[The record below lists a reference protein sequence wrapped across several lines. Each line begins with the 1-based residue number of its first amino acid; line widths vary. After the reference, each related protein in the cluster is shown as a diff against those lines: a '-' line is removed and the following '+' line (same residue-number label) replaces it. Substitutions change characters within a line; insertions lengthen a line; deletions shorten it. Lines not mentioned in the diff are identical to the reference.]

1 MEPTAAVAS
10 AHTPQVIELAIEE
23 TVVYEFKWRIEIKYP
38 LRPIGHRATPLLSHF
53 RIPKPTHLAKAKP
66 IARVLPAIRE
76 RKRSSSTENDSKWD
90 TNEKILQPQSFG
102 EVRSGPVYVYT
113 FKTEK
118 TAGLTPTEE
127 QEHKNKEHISKTE
140 VVTSTSQ
147 KEFEGLSQERPD
159 PCASHRDWVRK
170 AFLKSNPKQKET
182 IRDMECVDGE
192 GCHSEN
198 TEFETKSHSE
208 TSISDCLEEF
218 LNSLHLSHLLDYLKV
233 LGCMCVRDL
242 RLLETPELEAIQLIS
257 RRRLLQQLD
266 SVSFHHE
273 DSSFAE
279 SCLSDAS
286 PILQRAPLFLTSI
299 SSSYCSHLPS
309 PPTGLIP
316 DSSGSPSAPPE
327 GCSLEAWLTWYGL
340 GHISGFLTSI
350 GVHSVG
356 DLKYLREDDLV
367 LLKPVTR
374 RRIIACNRKQ

>member
-273 DSSFAE
+273 
-279 SCLSDAS
+279 
-286 PILQRAPLFLTSI
+286 
-299 SSSYCSHLPS
+299 
-309 PPTGLIP
+309 
-316 DSSGSPSAPPE
+316 APPE

-374 RRIIACNRKQ
+374 RRIIACNRKHVEKGRLMHNGLIRNDYLM